1 MSFKKL
7 GPAWQKKRNILIL
20 SATLV
25 FVDASD
31 QCVTASF
38 GFDTTDTSS
47 SRSYDIQVS
56 VTSIHIYLIF

>member
-1 MSFKKL
+1 ML
-7 GPAWQKKRNILIL
+7 GTCSTAKTNILIL

-38 GFDTTDTSS
+38 GFDTSDTSS
-47 SRSYDIQVS
+47 SRSYDIHLN
-56 VTSIHIYLIF
+56 VTSIHIHLIF